1 MKTINKGYYATFEE
15 LQEFFMK
22 HQNAIEALNVMQ
34 NDNPH
39 IYGEWLLI
47 YTITT
52 EDN

>member
-1 MKTINKGYYATFEE
+1 MKTINKSCYATFEE

-22 HQNAIEALNVMQ
+22 HQNTIEALNVMK
-34 NDNPH
+34 NDKPH
-39 IYGEWLLI
+39 IYGEWFLI